1 MAISHERPGPSLLYL
16 RIKVKQH
23 QEAATLGQ
31 AAYAQK
37 LLKKAGMQDCNSCQA
52 PMEVRLKMTKA
63 SSTPMV
69 DSTMWRS
76 LVGILWYLVHTWPDI
91 SFAIGYVNRYM
102 EQPHEEHLAAVKHIL
117 RYIAGTID
125 NGIAFP
131 KRGLQAAPTDRVQRQ
146 RLGEGG
152 GGGTSTTGRAPRE

>member
-1 MAISHERPGPSLLYL
+1 VCVYVDDLIITGMIKKKVEAFKGEMQWLFHMSDLGLLSYYL
-16 RIKVKQH
+16 RTKVKQH

-76 LVGILWYLVHTWPDI
+76 LVGSLWYLVHT
-91 SFAIGYVNRYM
+91 
-102 EQPHEEHLAAVKHIL
+102 
-117 RYIAGTID
+117 
-125 NGIAFP
+125 
-131 KRGLQAAPTDRVQRQ
+131 
-146 RLGEGG
+146 
-152 GGGTSTTGRAPRE
+152 